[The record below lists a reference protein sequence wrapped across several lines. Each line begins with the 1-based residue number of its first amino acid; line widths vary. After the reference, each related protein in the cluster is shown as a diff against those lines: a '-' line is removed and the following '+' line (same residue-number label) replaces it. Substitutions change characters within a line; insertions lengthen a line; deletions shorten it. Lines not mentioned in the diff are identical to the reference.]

1 MINCLEFNM
10 NNVWTRFQ
18 DPVWRK
24 AAESRPKGSMGMA
37 WAITKTDDKKQRQ
50 HKQRVTDFL
59 FKSNLNE
66 ELLLS
71 HPSPSDVKFFMD
83 LRRLAIWDYF
93 DASDISKLSHI
104 ERKVVREK
112 RSLSQQNLKF
122 INDSISRAK
131 RLQHHNLKRIQ
142 GGDKIL
148 REEYKAQVRK
158 VYQETK

>member
-1 MINCLEFNM
+1 M

-18 DPVWRK
+18 DPAWRK
-24 AAESRPKGSMGMA
+24 AAEQRPQGSLGTA
-37 WAITKTDDKKQRQ
+37 WAITKTDTKKQRN

-66 ELLLS
+66 ELLMT
-71 HPSPSDVKFFMD
+71 HPSPDDVKFFMD
-83 LRRLAIWDYF
+83 LRKMSIWDYF

-112 RSLSQQNLKF
+112 KSLNQQNLKF

-131 RLQHHNLKRIQ
+131 RLQNQNIKRIQ
-142 GGDKIL
+142 GGDIHR
-148 REEYKAQVRK
+148 REQYKQQVK
-158 VYQETK
+158 KAYQ

>member
-1 MINCLEFNM
+1 M

-18 DPVWRK
+18 DPAWRK

-37 WAITKTDDKKQRQ
+37 WGITKTDSKKERQ

-71 HPSPSDVKFFMD
+71 HPSPDDVKFFMD
-83 LRRLAIWDYF
+83 LRQLAIWDYF
-93 DASDISKLSHI
+93 DASDISKLAHI

-112 RSLSQQNLKF
+112 RSLSQENLKF

-142 GGDKIL
+142 GGNKIL
-148 REEYKAQVRK
+148 REEYKSQVRK

>member
-1 MINCLEFNM
+1 M
-10 NNVWTRFQ
+10 NNVWQRFQ

-24 AAESRPKGSMGMA
+24 TAESRSQGSMGMA
-37 WAITKTDDKKQRQ
+37 WGITKTDTKKQRQ

-66 ELLLS
+66 KLLMT
-71 HPSPSDVKFFMD
+71 HPSPDDVKFFQD

-93 DASDISKLSHI
+93 DASDISKLSNI
-104 ERKVVREK
+104 ERKVVRK
-112 RSLSQQNLKF
+112 LQSLTEQNLKF

-148 REEYKAQVRK
+148 REEYKSQVRK
-158 VYQETK
+158 IYQDIK

>member
-1 MINCLEFNM
+1 
-10 NNVWTRFQ
+10 
-18 DPVWRK
+18 
-24 AAESRPKGSMGMA
+24 
-37 WAITKTDDKKQRQ
+37 
-50 HKQRVTDFL
+50 
-59 FKSNLNE
+59 
-66 ELLLS
+66 
-71 HPSPSDVKFFMD
+71 MD

>member
-1 MINCLEFNM
+1 M
-10 NNVWTRFQ
+10 NVWSRFQ

-24 AAESRPKGSMGMA
+24 AAESRPQGSLGTA

-59 FKSNLNE
+59 FKSNLTE

-71 HPSPSDVKFFMD
+71 HPQPDHVKFFQD

-112 RSLSQQNLKF
+112 KSLNEQNLKF

-131 RLQHHNLKRIQ
+131 RLQHYNLKRVQ

-148 REEYKAQVRK
+148 REQYKSQVRK
-158 VYQETK
+158 IYQQAK